1 MPKLI
6 IRFTTHNFHKFWC
19 LQVLQDIYMKIHQN
33 VQSRKR
39 RQAKH
44 EKGHIL
50 TDSGG
55 HTHEDEAQAHPA
67 IAPAKAV

>member
-1 MPKLI
+1 
-6 IRFTTHNFHKFWC
+6 
-19 LQVLQDIYMKIHQN
+19 MKIHQN